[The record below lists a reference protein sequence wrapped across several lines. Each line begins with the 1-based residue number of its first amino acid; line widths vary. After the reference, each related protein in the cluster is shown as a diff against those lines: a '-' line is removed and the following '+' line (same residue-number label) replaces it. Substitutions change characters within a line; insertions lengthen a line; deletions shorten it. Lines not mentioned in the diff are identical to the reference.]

1 MNRDELKSALMKHS
15 AQHNIDLTKNWDQKS
30 DANLK
35 KYLDELQGK
44 TTTVPTVKAV
54 TNVSKPE
61 KSTTNPFGEDIV
73 MTMVPIDKT
82 NPKIKIF
89 TVSINGKKLVF
100 PLGKMA
106 HMPKSYFEVY
116 LNSQDKETQVMLK
129 QSENHYKEI

>member
-1 MNRDELKSALMKHS
+1 MKYS
-15 AQHNIDLTKNWDQKS
+15 AQHDIDLSKNWDQKS

-35 KYLDELQGK
+35 KYLDELQGNK
-44 TTTVPTVKAV
+44 ITVPVVETL
-54 TNVSKPE
+54 VSEGKPE
-61 KSTTNPFGEDIV
+61 KSKTNPFGEEIV
-73 MTMVPIDKT
+73 KTMVPIDKT

-106 HMPKSYFEVY
+106 HMPKSYFEAY
-116 LNSQDKETQVMLK
+116 LNSQDKEMQAMLK